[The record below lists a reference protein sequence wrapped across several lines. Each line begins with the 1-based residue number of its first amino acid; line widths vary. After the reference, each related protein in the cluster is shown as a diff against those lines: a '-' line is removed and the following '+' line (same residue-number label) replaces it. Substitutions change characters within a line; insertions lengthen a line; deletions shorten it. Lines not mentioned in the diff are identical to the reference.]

1 MNASDAQSLIFKAI
15 DNLAEQLE
23 YDSEQLTKFLKVMAQ
38 FHRYSIYNQILI
50 ATQMPEA
57 TRVAGFHTW
66 KKLKRYVKRG
76 EKAISILCPMLAKK
90 TTPDG
95 DEENLVGFQVGHVFD
110 VSQTDG
116 EKLPSL
122 STVRGN
128 PGIALVKLHKFAE
141 ERKIQVLKS
150 EGLRTAEGVSF
161 GGKIVLRPDLDAPRE
176 FGVLAHE
183 LAHELLHLTDDR
195 LNLPKQVLELEAES
209 VSFVVCEGI
218 GLDTNSSF
226 ADYIKVWEGNPKLLR
241 ASFERIQKCS
251 SLILE
256 YVA

>member
-1 MNASDAQSLIFKAI
+1 MNASEAQSLIFKAI

-23 YDSEQLTKFLKVMAQ
+23 HNSDQLTKFLKVMAQ

-66 KKLKRYVKRG
+66 KKLKRYVVKG
-76 EKAISILCPMLAKK
+76 SKAISILCPVLQKK
-90 TTPDG
+90 TSPEG
-95 DEENLVGFQVGHVFD
+95 EEENLLGFQVGHVFD
-110 VSQTDG
+110 VSQTSG

-122 STVRGN
+122 SAVGGN
-128 PGIALVKLHKFAE
+128 PGLALVKLHKFAE
-141 ERKIQVLKS
+141 DRKIQVLKS
-150 EGLRTAEGVSF
+150 EGLRTAEGASF
-161 GGKIVLRPDLDAPRE
+161 GGKIVLRPDLDAPKE

-183 LAHELLHLTDDR
+183 LAHELLHFADDR

-209 VSFVVCEGI
+209 VSFVVCEGV
-218 GLDTNSSF
+218 GLDTNSAFS
-226 ADYIKVWEGNPKLLR
+226 DYIKVWQGNPKLLR